1 MNIYIGNL
9 AGEVTEDMIRSLFAP
24 FGEVSKVA
32 IMRDRRGISKG
43 FGFVEMQVMDAANS
57 AIDSLNRTLF
67 FDRTLDISQSS
78 PPSGKGGHSKANS
91 RPVRFR
97 K

>member
-9 AGEVTEDMIRSLFAP
+9 AGEVTEDMIRRLFAP

-43 FGFVEMQVMDAANS
+43 FGFVEMPVMDAANA
-57 AIDSLNRTLF
+57 AIGSINRTFLC
-67 FDRTLDISQSS
+67 DRILDISQSS

-91 RPVRFR
+91 RPARFR
-97 K
+97 R